1 MCDFHPDN
9 RNCSED
15 GKWKVK
21 IKNDKTEE
29 TKLIYCSRAMV
40 EFFGPNI
47 LHIKEIVVTAT
58 KLGR

>member
-1 MCDFHPDN
+1 MCDFHSDS
-9 RNCSED
+9 RNCSEE

-40 EFFGPNI
+40 EQFGPNI
-47 LHIKEIVVTAT
+47 LHVKEIVVSA
-58 KLGR
+58 KKMGR